1 MSKGFCVVP
10 ENPLYKQ
17 IHKIVADHE
26 KANLIYALT
35 QSKEFQNT
43 FGSSLIYD
51 SKGYPTLESIMSLFN
66 DDMIQQSDV
75 FRKSLETDLN
85 TNMPTR
91 NVDVVRRA
99 VEFNKKATPY
109 YAKIVDING
118 QQSQIQLVKRNNDTS
133 EIETLENNL
142 KMFDTID
149 NLLKKLGIDIKI
161 LDPSYFH
168 GEDALMIPSNLNKQ
182 ANGILGV
189 INLANNYAGFK
200 ALPEEFGHFLIECCK
215 SNPIIGRCEAYLADN
230 LELCQSILGTEF
242 QSVQNYYNQKN
253 RPDLF
258 FREVL
263 GRIVAQYLNSG
274 EVDSNTLLSRGET
287 AVQRFIEKTFKITNQ
302 DQKDT
307 FDLFLGF
314 FNTVNE
320 FVDLIN
326 KSNYY
331 TPEMQMI
338 KANAIRAGTFMKA
351 PNGNPTNLNE
361 RQWLQVRTKAFKD
374 WFGDWENDP
383 ENASKVVDENGEP
396 LIVYHGSKDNSF
408 VIFDRTKNDK
418 GQKGFF
424 FTNSEVMAS
433 SYGRNPRAFFL
444 NAKDPYTIEGNGHNW
459 NDISITTSTISKNK
473 LDSIRLYKNQLQ
485 LQVQNGTISK
495 DVYDFWN
502 NKYFKQL
509 DYYNSLG
516 NSIIDKIKKRIIL
529 RQLEKFKAEGNFVK
543 STRYTENILELDTD
557 DVSMIFNN
565 ITDYGPVFNAKAAYG
580 SIYNIPANVYVV
592 TNPNNIKSAT
602 GNIGIF
608 DSINDNIY
616 NDNGETQRITE
627 ILNAFTND
635 GDTLAHTQ
643 EDFTTHVDAIM
654 DKLSRNASKY
664 VAVYRKQNKELTDVI
679 NSVFWGGLKQLDP
692 ETQQQQLNALY
703 SAYIKNPN
711 SAHTNVLMQLIRYKT
726 IISSSNILFSEQV
739 TKLKT
744 LKQDLEQKGYTI
756 ESILQ
761 NAHKIQQLKNLIL
774 VYNDSIQEFLD
785 ELTNVEF
792 LEDYNDEEKAL
803 LEGVKDDIYKLFT
816 YIRKANSEVEDFSY
830 KLIYNY
836 YLSTFNPNGED
847 KIQLAGTSLNAE
859 TTISLTDVLHYTH
872 GDISTMNRL
881 LDTGYNSSDILTQLV
896 STKIKQQQEKIRL
909 MTTADAQNLSTL
921 LEKYGKDTQFM
932 HEMTKD
938 GKPTGYY
945 VNKYGI
951 DFAKF
956 DEEKKNA
963 FAAIDKRKHLSDDE
977 KSILKAKWY
986 QDNTRPITLTTYT
999 LVNNVWSV
1007 NPNVT
1012 MTVKIPIKDSRWS
1025 SDAYDNLSTEQKEL
1039 CDILLEY
1046 KHKLDYINGL
1056 TGNFRPFKCVQR
1068 TVSSLTEK
1076 VVNKDSSVLEI
1087 LKNKLRFTD
1096 EDVEQYGNQ
1105 INDELM
1111 SHNSS
1116 FFARIKTKIN
1126 RIFNADAQEIT
1137 DSVTQ
1142 LSDFEGKLYRRVPL
1156 NYVKDLQD
1164 ISQLSTNAFDSLL
1177 HYAAATYQHECMNE
1191 IVDIME
1197 LTKAQANKR
1206 RQKQY
1211 DSTGRKIRSKLGPG
1225 DDQYEGLTLPSA
1237 GSNINKQLENII
1249 NTQVYGEFKRKGTTI
1264 LNDTI
1269 SLSKLTD
1276 GILRLTSLSMLGY
1289 NPFTAINN
1297 VVVGKSQMLI
1307 QSIGSEHFTFSNWL
1321 QADKEYFSLLQE
1333 YLGELGKPFK
1343 TSKLA
1348 LIEQTF
1354 NPHNE
1359 WWEQT
1364 VQKGIYKPN
1373 ALRVFETVCGP
1384 SFMMQAGEHHMK
1396 MSTCLALMFG
1406 MKMID
1411 TKNNNQETNLYDALE
1426 SYTVPN
1432 SSGNGTHLELR
1443 IRDGVVKPDGKPFT
1457 LQSFNQIERSD
1468 LQQFTDLTTIIN
1480 HRMHGVYDKED
1491 YIEAKQYALGRI
1503 FLLFR
1508 NFMFPFFSRRWK
1520 GISTLKT
1527 NQQRYNIQLNTTDE
1541 GYYVTTMKFLK
1552 QMFFPNTQNLRN
1564 SGGFIARAQM
1574 LIDGLS
1580 TTEKQ
1585 NFYKMFSETITTL
1598 ITWLLLFGL
1607 FRDWDDHEGNWVARA
1622 TNYFTR
1628 RLQAEMTYAWNPSTL
1643 LDILQSPT
1651 PVMGPL
1657 KDITRVLKS
1666 IGDDHILKTGPYKGQ
1681 TRFVANVKRALPI
1694 IPNVIDFFKL
1704 DTEDKKFKV
1713 FEDTFWYKN
1722 SKEDSE

>member
-51 SKGYPTLESIMSLFN
+51 SKGYPTLESVMSLFN

-142 KMFDTID
+142 RMFDTID

-215 SNPIIGRCEAYLADN
+215 NNPIIGRCEAYLADN

-274 EVDSNTLLSRGET
+274 EIDSNTLLSRGET
-287 AVQRFIEKTFKITNQ
+287 AVKRFIEKTFKITNQ

-331 TPEMQMI
+331 TPEMQVI

-351 PNGNPTNLNE
+351 PNGNPTNLTE
-361 RQWLQVRTKAFKD
+361 RQWLQVRTKEFKD
-374 WFGDWENDP
+374 WFGDWENDAA
-383 ENASKVVDENGEP
+383 NASKIVDENGEP
-396 LIVYHGSKDNSF
+396 LVVYHGSKFGNFTEFDYNSLKK
-408 VIFDRTKNDK
+408 VDS
-418 GQKGFF
+418 GFF
-424 FTNSEVMAS
+424 FTSDEQYAKNFGSI
-433 SYGRNPRAFFL
+433 RAFYL
-444 NAKDPYTIEGNGHNW
+444 N
-459 NDISITTSTISKNK
+459 
-473 LDSIRLYKNQLQ
+473 IRKP
-485 LQVQNGTISK
+485 
-495 DVYDFWN
+495 
-502 NKYFKQL
+502 
-509 DYYNSLG
+509 
-516 NSIIDKIKKRIIL
+516 
-529 RQLEKFKAEGNFVK
+529 
-543 STRYTENILELDTD
+543 
-557 DVSMIFNN
+557 N
-565 ITDYGPVFNAKAAYG
+565 ITNVPLDIRSVERLLTVDYLSGSDGIIGHDNANTGENLKSNGIEFVALL
-580 SIYNIPANVYVV
+580 SNQ
-592 TNPNNIKSAT
+592 IKSAT
-602 GNIGIF
+602 DNVGTF

-616 NDNGETQRITE
+616 NDNGETQRITG
-627 ILNAFTND
+627 ILNTFTSD

-664 VAVYRKQNKELTDVI
+664 VAVYRKQNRELTDVI

-739 TKLKT
+739 TKLKA

-847 KIQLAGTSLNAE
+847 KIQLAGTSLNTE

-909 MTTADAQNLSTL
+909 MTTTDAQNLSTL
-921 LEKYGKDTQFM
+921 LEKYGKDTRFM

-945 VNKYGI
+945 INKYGV

-956 DEEKKNA
+956 TEEKKTVYA
-963 FAAIDKRKHLSDDE
+963 EIDERKYLSDDE

-999 LVNNVWSV
+999 LVNNVWVV

-1012 MTVKIPIKDSRWS
+1012 MTVKIPIKDPRWS
-1025 SDAYDNLSTEQKEL
+1025 SDVYDNLSVEQKEL
-1039 CDILLEY
+1039 CDTLLEY

-1056 TGNFRPFKCVQR
+1056 TTQFRPFKCVQR

-1116 FFARIKTKIN
+1116 FFAKIKAKIN
-1126 RIFNADAQEIT
+1126 RIFNADTQKIT

-1156 NYVKDLQD
+1156 NYVKNLQN

-1225 DDQYEGLTLPSA
+1225 DDQYEDLTLPSA

-1249 NTQVYGEFKRKGTTI
+1249 NTQVYGEFKQKGTTI

-1307 QSIGSEHFTFSNWL
+1307 QSIGSEHFTFNNWL

-1426 SYTVPN
+1426 SHIVPN

-1443 IRDGVVKPDGKPFT
+1443 IRDGIVKPDGKPFT

-1491 YIEAKQYALGRI
+1491 YIEAKQYAIGRI

-1552 QMFFPNTQNLRN
+1552 QMFFPNTQNLRD

-1585 NFYKMFSETITTL
+1585 NFYKMLSETITTL

-1681 TRFVANVKRALPI
+1681 TRFAANLKRALPI

>member
-51 SKGYPTLESIMSLFN
+51 SKGYPTLESVMSLFN

-99 VEFNKKATPY
+99 VEFNKKATPC

-142 KMFDTID
+142 RMFDTID
-149 NLLKKLGIDIKI
+149 NLLKKLGINIKI
-161 LDPSYFH
+161 LDPSYFR

-242 QSVQNYYNQKN
+242 QSIQNYYNQKN

-274 EVDSNTLLSRGET
+274 EVDSNTLLSRGEN
-287 AVQRFIEKTFKITNQ
+287 AVKRFIEKTFKITNQ

-307 FDLFLGF
+307 FNLLLGF

-320 FVDLIN
+320 FVDIVN
-326 KSNYY
+326 
-331 TPEMQMI
+331 
-338 KANAIRAGTFMKA
+338 
-351 PNGNPTNLNE
+351 
-361 RQWLQVRTKAFKD
+361 
-374 WFGDWENDP
+374 ND
-383 ENASKVVDENGEP
+383 
-396 LIVYHGSKDNSF
+396 
-408 VIFDRTKNDK
+408 T
-418 GQKGFF
+418 QQ
-424 FTNSEVMAS
+424 
-433 SYGRNPRAFFL
+433 
-444 NAKDPYTIEGNGHNW
+444 
-459 NDISITTSTISKNK
+459 TS
-473 LDSIRLYKNQLQ
+473 
-485 LQVQNGTISK
+485 
-495 DVYDFWN
+495 
-502 NKYFKQL
+502 
-509 DYYNSLG
+509 
-516 NSIIDKIKKRIIL
+516 
-529 RQLEKFKAEGNFVK
+529 
-543 STRYTENILELDTD
+543 NILQFFSDRG
-557 DVSMIFNN
+557 DV
-565 ITDYGPVFNAKAAYG
+565 
-580 SIYNIPANVYVV
+580 
-592 TNPNNIKSAT
+592 
-602 GNIGIF
+602 
-608 DSINDNIY
+608 
-616 NDNGETQRITE
+616 
-627 ILNAFTND
+627 
-635 GDTLAHTQ
+635 LAHTQ
-643 EDFTTHVDAIM
+643 EDFTTNVDAIM

-872 GDISTMNRL
+872 GDISTMKRL

-909 MTTADAQNLSTL
+909 MTTTDAQNLSTL

-945 VNKYGI
+945 INKYGV

-1039 CDILLEY
+1039 CDTLLEY

-1068 TVSSLTEK
+1068 TVSSLTES
-1076 VVNKDSSVLEI
+1076 VVNKDGSVLEI

-1105 INDELM
+1105 INNQLM
-1111 SHNSS
+1111 FNNGS
-1116 FFARIKTKIN
+1116 FFARIKAKIN
-1126 RIFNADAQEIT
+1126 RIFNADTPKVT

-1156 NYVKDLQD
+1156 NYVNDLQN

-1225 DDQYEGLTLPSA
+1225 DDQYEDLTLPSA

-1249 NTQVYGEFKRKGTTI
+1249 NTQVYGEFKQKGTTI

-1307 QSIGSEHFTFSNWL
+1307 QSIGSEHFTFNDWL

-1348 LIEQTF
+1348 LIEQMF

-1373 ALRVFETVCGP
+1373 SLRVFETVCGP

-1411 TKNNNQETNLYDALE
+1411 TKNGNKETNLYDALE

-1491 YIEAKQYALGRI
+1491 YIEAKQYAIGRI

-1552 QMFFPNTQNLRN
+1552 QMFFPNTQNLRD

-1681 TRFVANVKRALPI
+1681 TRFAANLKRALPI
-1694 IPNVIDFFKL
+1694 IPNVIDFFNL

-1722 SKEDSE
+1722 SKENSE